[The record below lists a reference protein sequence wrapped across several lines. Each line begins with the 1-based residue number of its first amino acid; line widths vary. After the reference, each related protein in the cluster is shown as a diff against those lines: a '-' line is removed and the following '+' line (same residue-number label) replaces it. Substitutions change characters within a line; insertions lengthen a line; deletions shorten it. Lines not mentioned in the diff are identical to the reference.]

1 MNKILLFITI
11 IFGSFFSLNAQS
23 SASKPITNNDESRK
37 AERFVLVINNLD
49 KEGQFDAGKN
59 YSWYLINVVS
69 EDEKK
74 VIEKMKIVLASYK
87 PEITETLN
95 TNNKLSFSISFGM
108 PIKTKELASILRGT
122 NIWIKSGNTDLSSPT
137 IQEIKD

>member
-23 SASKPITNNDESRK
+23 SASKPITNNNESRK

-87 PEITETLN
+87 PEIMETLN
-95 TNNKLSFSISFGM
+95 LKPGPEVGTVLDRLFEMVDSGEVKNEKEELQEALSAQI
-108 PIKTKELASILRGT
+108 IK
-122 NIWIKSGNTDLSSPT
+122 N
-137 IQEIKD
+137 